1 MRRPATTSWP
11 REDTDHKDALH
22 SQGGSDAPEP
32 APDPVTPPVV
42 EAVEDTQHETQLPL
56 LQTVPKRKDR
66 GGIVTL
72 IIIAILGMILGFA
85 AVLLM

>member
-1 MRRPATTSWP
+1 MRRPASTSWP
-11 REDTDHKDALH
+11 RED

-42 EAVEDTQHETQLPL
+42 EALEDTPHETQLPP
-56 LQTVPKRKDR
+56 LQTMPKRKDR

-72 IIIAILGMILGFA
+72 IVIAILGMIVGFA
-85 AVLLM
+85 AVMLM

>member
-1 MRRPATTSWP
+1 MRRPATTTWP
-11 REDTDHKDALH
+11 RED
-22 SQGGSDAPEP
+22 SQGGSDVPEQ
-32 APDPVTPPVV
+32 APDPVTSPVV
-42 EAVEDTQHETQLPL
+42 EALEETPHETQLPP

-72 IIIAILGMILGFA
+72 IVIAILGMILGFA

>member
-11 REDTDHKDALH
+11 REE
-22 SQGGSDAPEP
+22 SQGGSDAPES

-42 EAVEDTQHETQLPL
+42 EAVEDTPHETQLPP
-56 LQTVPKRKDR
+56 LQAVPERKDR

-72 IIIAILGMILGFA
+72 IVIAILGMILGFA